1 MKKQGSPASIES
13 SLAPAP
19 SGSVGATLR
28 EARER
33 RGLQIADASHQL
45 RIRGSVLQAMEAGQ
59 FEKLPNGAYA
69 LGFLRSYADFLGLD
83 RDEIAR
89 RVKAEAAALSARTE
103 LVFPQPLSEGRLP
116 SGLVMAVSILLAG
129 GAYGLWY
136 THTATDR
143 IAIPRVEAVPAQLAP
158 ATPATQAEAATVA
171 PQVPAPVTPP
181 PAAAVSPAPPPPPT
195 AEAPASPATSAPP
208 PQIAAVSP
216 QAAPPVAEAASQTPR
231 QYGDNAS
238 PILIRAT
245 GDSWLQIRDPSGSVV
260 FSRILRAG
268 ESYGAPS
275 QPGHVLATGSAGML
289 DIFVDGKKAPPI
301 GRPGFTRRDVPL
313 DGEKL
318 LAGTAAVDPPAP
330 RTAQDRRND
339 G

>member
-13 SLAPAP
+13 TLAPAP
-19 SGSVGATLR
+19 AGSVGATLR

-45 RIRGSVLQAMEAGQ
+45 RIRGSVLQTMEAGQ

-143 IAIPRVEAVPAQLAP
+143 VALPRVEAVPPQLAQ

-171 PQVPAPVTPP
+171 PQAAA
-181 PAAAVSPAPPPPPT
+181 PAAAPSAPVMTPAPMPAPAPA
-195 AEAPASPATSAPP
+195 AEAPAAPANVPAP
-208 PQIAAVSP
+208 QVAAVSP
-216 QAAPPVAEAASQTPR
+216 QAATPAAETGPR
-231 QYGDNAS
+231 QYGDNGS
-238 PILIRAT
+238 PILIKAT
-245 GDSWLQIRDPSGSVV
+245 GDSWLQVRDPSGSIV

-318 LAGTAAVDPPAP
+318 LSGTAAVDPPAP
-330 RTAQDRRND
+330 RSAQDRRND